1 MVGINIG
8 ARLGKQALPVLAH
21 AVFQLLGTGRM
32 AEVGRRAADVMD
44 ITLEAGKL
52 YQQLCFT
59 QNRFMAARLNDTSL
73 MRMNSAEG
81 TAAEA
86 ASAAYQAELNLLQRC
101 YAALGVVARVPL
113 THIRQI
119 VDSVHL
125 LHRQREDVRILYD
138 IFLLSLLDYDFAIK
152 RVLLLALQLKGSG
165 KFLAVVLDSLPAR
178 KLHIF
183 IIGQTVRQIR
193 RTADIMQILSAG
205 TACQIVGNFHNLLFA
220 HAVNQK
226 VRTARL
232 QNRRQQLVFPVV
244 EMHKTAQAGFNTAD
258 NYRHIGPQLLDEL
271 RINGRSMVGTL
282 SHRTACGIFV
292 DRTLIFGC
300 RITAQHGV
308 KVAAGNKHAQ
318 SRLAQLCHIFCFIP
332 TRLAQHSYL
341 VALRLQHTADYCR
354 TEGGMVYIGIA
365 ADKQK
370 VKLLPATLGNFLSGN
385 R

>member
-8 ARLGKQALPVLAH
+8 ARLGEQALSVLAH

-44 ITLEAGKL
+44 IALEAV
-52 YQQLCFT
+52 QLRQNLSFA
-59 QNRFMAARLNDTSL
+59 QNRFMAARLNDASL

-86 ASAAYQAELNLLQRC
+86 ASAADKAELNLFERRN
-101 YAALGVVARVPL
+101 ASLGIIARMPL

-138 IFLLSLLDYDFAIK
+138 IFLLSLLDYDFAVK
-152 RVLLLALQLKGSG
+152 RVLLLALQLEGSG
-165 KFLAVVLDSLPAR
+165 KFFAVVLDLLPAG

-183 IIGQTVRQIR
+183 VIGQSVGHIR
-193 RTADIMQILSAG
+193 CTADIMHILGRG
-205 TACQIVGNFHNLLFA
+205 TACQIVGNFHYLLFA

-226 VRTARL
+226 VRTAAL
-232 QNRRQQLVFPVV
+232 QNRGHQLVFPVV
-244 EMHKTAQAGFNTAD
+244 EMHKTAQAGFNAAD
-258 NYRHIGPQLLDEL
+258 NYGHIRPQLFDEL

-282 SHRTACGIFV
+282 SHRAACGILV
-292 DRTLIFGC
+292 DSTLILGC
-300 RITAQHGV
+300 RITAQHGI

-318 SRLAQLCHIFCFIP
+318 SRLAQLCQIFCFIP

-354 TEGGMVYIGIA
+354 TEGWVVYISIA

-370 VKLLPATLGNFLSGN
+370 VNLLPATLGNFLSGN
-385 R
+385 W

>member
-1 MVGINIG
+1 
-8 ARLGKQALPVLAH
+8 
-21 AVFQLLGTGRM
+21 
-32 AEVGRRAADVMD
+32 
-44 ITLEAGKL
+44 
-52 YQQLCFT
+52 
-59 QNRFMAARLNDTSL
+59 MAARLNNTSL

-86 ASAAYQAELNLLQRC
+86 ASAADKAELNLLQRRH
-101 YAALGVVARVPL
+101 AAFGVVARMPL
-113 THIRQI
+113 THIGQI
-119 VDSVHL
+119 IDSIHL

-138 IFLLSLLDYDFAIK
+138 IFLLSLLDYRLAVE
-152 RVLLLALQLKGSG
+152 RVLLLALQLEGSG
-165 KFLAVVLDSLPAR
+165 KFLAVILDFLPAG
-178 KLHIF
+178 KLHVF
-183 IIGQTVRQIR
+183 IVRQIIGHIG
-193 RTADIMQILSAG
+193 RTADVMHILGRS
-205 TACQIVGNFHNLLFA
+205 TACQIIGNFHNLLFA

-226 VRTARL
+226 VRTAGL
-232 QNRRQQLVFPVV
+232 QNRRHQLVFPVV

-292 DRTLIFGC
+292 DRTLILGC

-341 VALRLQHTADYCR
+341 VALSLQYTADYCR
-354 TEGGMVYIGIA
+354 TEGGMVYISIA

-370 VKLLPATLGNFLSGN
+370 VNLLPATLGNFLSGN

>member
-8 ARLGKQALPVLAH
+8 ARLGEQALSVLAH

-32 AEVGRRAADVMD
+32 AEVGRRAANVMD

-52 YQQLCFT
+52 DQQLCLA

-86 ASAAYQAELNLLQRC
+86 ASAAYQAELNLFERRNASLDII
-101 YAALGVVARVPL
+101 ARMPL

-119 VDSVHL
+119 IDSVHL

-138 IFLLSLLDYDFAIK
+138 IFLLSLLDY
-152 RVLLLALQLKGSG
+152 RLTVEWVLLLALQLEGSG
-165 KFLAVVLDSLPAR
+165 KFLAVVLDSLPVG

-183 IIGQTVRQIR
+183 VIGQSVGHIGRA
-193 RTADIMQILSAG
+193 ADIMHILGAG
-205 TACQIVGNFHNLLFA
+205 TACQIVGNFHYLLFA

-226 VRTARL
+226 VRAAAL
-232 QNRRQQLVFPVV
+232 QNRGHQLVFPVV
-244 EMHKTAQAGFNTAD
+244 EMHKTAQAGFNAAD
-258 NYRHIGPQLLDEL
+258 NYRHIRPQLLDEL

-292 DRTLIFGC
+292 DSTLILGR

-308 KVAAGNKHAQ
+308 KVAAGNKHAK
-318 SRLAQLCHIFCFIP
+318 SRLAQLCQIFCFIP

-341 VALRLQHTADYCR
+341 VALRLQYTADYCR
-354 TEGGMVYIGIA
+354 TEGGMVYISIA

-370 VKLLPATLGNFLSGN
+370 VNLLPATLGNFLSGN